1 MAEAVILS
9 GNEISKWVKFDKRL
23 EFKIL
28 NRSVAV
34 RILRDE
40 HGKAVVSSIC
50 HDRHVRSILEVL
62 SLQSIS

>member
-23 EFKIL
+23 GYQISK
-28 NRSVAV
+28 RSVAV

-40 HGKAVVSSIC
+40 QGTAVLSTIC
-50 HDRHVRSILEVL
+50 HDRHFGSVLEVP
-62 SLQSIS
+62 SQ